1 MELFDGIM
9 LGLGVAISPMSLALC
24 LLGVTLGTLIGVLPG
39 IGPAAT
45 IAMLLP
51 ITLAL
56 DPIYAMIMLA
66 GIYYGAQ
73 YGGSITAIL
82 VNLPGE
88 PSSAVTAID
97 GYQMARKGRAGVALA
112 IAAIGS
118 FLAGT
123 IATVVIA
130 VASPAMSQIAL
141 QFGAPEFFSLTLL
154 GIIMVVV
161 LAHGSALKGLGMAVV
176 GLMLGLV
183 GTDVFTAQTRFIYGI
198 NEFRSGIDFI
208 AVTIGVFGLA
218 EIMRNLEG
226 NDAEARRAHAI
237 KSLMPSKDDLKR
249 SLGPILR
256 GTGLGSVLG
265 VLPGGGAF
273 LSSFASYAVE
283 KKLSKNPNE
292 FGYGAIEGVAGPESA
307 NNAGAQTSFIPML
320 TLGIPSN
327 AVMALM
333 IGALIVQGI
342 QPGPRVIV
350 TQPELFWGL
359 IASMW
364 IGNLLLVVLNLP
376 LVGVWVRLLKIPYSV
391 LFPGILAFCCIG
403 TFSANGLEIELY
415 VLAIAG
421 AAGYLFSRVGCAP
434 APFLLGFVLGP
445 MVEEHF
451 RRAMLISQG
460 DATVFFTRPISAGL
474 MALALV
480 LAATMFAPAL
490 LRWRKEV
497 FANAEED

>member
-1 MELFDGIM
+1 MELFDGLM
-9 LGLGVAISPMSLALC
+9 LGLSVAVSPTSLMLC
-24 LLGVTLGTLIGVLPG
+24 LLGVTLGTLVGVLPG

-51 ITLAL
+51 ITLTL
-56 DPIYAMIMLA
+56 DPTYALIMLA

-97 GYQMARKGRAGVALA
+97 GYQMARKGRAGAALS

-118 FLAGT
+118 FAAGT
-123 IATVVIA
+123 IVTMVIA
-130 VASPAMSQIAL
+130 VASPALSQLAL
-141 QFGAPEFFSLTLL
+141 RFGAPEFFSLTLL

-161 LAHGSALKGLGMAVV
+161 LAQGSALKGLGMAVI
-176 GLMLGLV
+176 GLILGLV

-198 NEFRSGIDFI
+198 DEFRSGIDFI
-208 AVTIGVFGLA
+208 AVTIGVFGIS

-226 NDAEARRAHAI
+226 NESETRRSHVI
-237 KSLMPSKDDLKR
+237 SSLLPTKEEFKR
-249 SLGPILR
+249 SIGPILR
-256 GTGLGSVLG
+256 GTGLGAVLG

-273 LSSFASYAVE
+273 LSSFASYAIE
-283 KKLSKNPNE
+283 KKLSRHPEE
-292 FGYGAIEGVAGPESA
+292 FGHGAIEGVAGPESA
-307 NNAGAQTSFIPML
+307 NNAGAQASFIPML

-333 IGALIVQGI
+333 IGAMIVQGI

-359 IASMW
+359 IVSMW
-364 IGNLLLVVLNLP
+364 IGNVMLVVLNLP
-376 LVGVWVRLLKIPYSV
+376 LVGVWVRLLKIPYTV

-415 VLAIAG
+415 VLAAAG
-421 AAGYLFSRVGCAP
+421 LAGYLFSRIGCAP

-460 DATVFFTRPISAGL
+460 DASVFFTRPISAGL
-474 MALALV
+474 MIVAFGF
-480 LAATMFAPAL
+480 AATMLVPTL
-490 LRWRKEV
+490 LSWRTKV
-497 FANAEED
+497 FADAED

>member
-1 MELFDGIM
+1 MELFDRLL
-9 LGLGVAISPMSLALC
+9 LGLGVAVSPMSLLLC
-24 LLGVTLGTLIGVLPG
+24 LLGVTLGTLVGVLPG

-51 ITLAL
+51 ITLTL
-56 DPIYAMIMLA
+56 DPVYALIMLA

-97 GYQMARKGRAGVALA
+97 GYQMARKGRAGVALS

-118 FLAGT
+118 FVAGT
-123 IATVVIA
+123 IATLVVA
-130 VASPAMSQIAL
+130 VASPILSQVAL
-141 QFGAPEFFSLTLL
+141 RFGAPEFFSLTLL
-154 GIIMVVV
+154 GIVMVVV
-161 LAHGSALKGLGMAVV
+161 LAQGSALKGLGMAVI

-183 GTDVFTAQTRFIYGI
+183 GTDVFTAQTRFTYGI

-226 NDAEARRAHAI
+226 NEAETRRSHAI
-237 KSLMPSKDDLKR
+237 TSLLPSREDLRR
-249 SLGPILR
+249 SIGPILR
-256 GTGLGSVLG
+256 GTGIGSLLG

-283 KKLSKNPNE
+283 KKLSRHPDE
-292 FGYGAIEGVAGPESA
+292 FGRGAIEGVAGPESA

-333 IGALIVQGI
+333 IGAMIVQGV

-364 IGNLLLVVLNLP
+364 IGNVMLVVLNLP
-376 LVGVWVRLLKIPYSV
+376 LVGVWVRLLKIPYAI

-421 AAGYLFSRVGCAP
+421 VAGYVFLRLGCPP

-460 DATVFFTRPISAGL
+460 DASVFFTRPISAAL
-474 MALALV
+474 MLAALV
-480 LAATMFAPAL
+480 LAATIFVPTL
-490 LRWRKEV
+490 LTWRRRV
-497 FANAEED
+497 FADADD

>member
-1 MELFDGIM
+1 MELFDGLL
-9 LGLGVAISPMSLALC
+9 LGLGVAVSPMSLLLC
-24 LLGVTLGTLIGVLPG
+24 LLGVTLGTLVGVLPG

-51 ITLAL
+51 ITLTL
-56 DPIYAMIMLA
+56 DPVYALIMLA

-97 GYQMARKGRAGVALA
+97 GYQMAKKGRAGVALS

-118 FLAGT
+118 FVAGT
-123 IATVVIA
+123 IATLVVA
-130 VASPAMSQIAL
+130 VASPLLSQVAL
-141 QFGAPEFFSLTLL
+141 RFGAPEFFSLTLL
-154 GIIMVVV
+154 GIVMVVV
-161 LAHGSALKGLGMAVV
+161 LAQGSALKGLGMAVI

-183 GTDVFTAQTRFIYGI
+183 GTDVFTAQTRFTYGI

-226 NDAEARRAHAI
+226 NEAETRRSHAI
-237 KSLMPSKDDLKR
+237 TSLLPSREDLKR
-249 SLGPILR
+249 SIGPILR
-256 GTGLGSVLG
+256 GTGIGSLLG

-283 KKLSKNPNE
+283 KKLSRHPDE
-292 FGYGAIEGVAGPESA
+292 FGRGAIEGVAGPESA

-333 IGALIVQGI
+333 IGAMIVQGV

-364 IGNLLLVVLNLP
+364 IGNVMLVVLNLP
-376 LVGVWVRLLKIPYSV
+376 LVGFWVRLLKIPYAI

-421 AAGYLFSRVGCAP
+421 VAGYVFLRLGCPP

-460 DATVFFTRPISAGL
+460 DASVFFTRPISAAL
-474 MALALV
+474 MLAALV
-480 LAATMFAPAL
+480 LAATIFVPTL
-490 LRWRKEV
+490 LTWRRRV
-497 FANAEED
+497 FADAED

>member
-1 MELFDGIM
+1 MEAFDGIL
-9 LGLGVAISPMSLALC
+9 LGFSVAVSANSLLFC

-39 IGPAAT
+39 IGPSAT

-51 ITLAL
+51 ITLTLNPVTAL
-56 DPIYAMIMLA
+56 IMLA

-97 GYQMARKGRAGVALA
+97 GYQMARQGRAGAALS
-112 IAAIGS
+112 ISAIGS
-118 FLAGT
+118 FVAGT
-123 IATVVIA
+123 IATLVLA
-130 VASPAMSQIAL
+130 VASPALSQVAL
-141 QFGAPEFFSLTLL
+141 RFGAPEYFSLTLL
-154 GIIMVVV
+154 GIVLVVI
-161 LAHGSALKGLGMAVV
+161 LSQGSALKGFGMAVF
-176 GLMLGLV
+176 GLLLGLV
-183 GTDVFTAQTRFIYGI
+183 GTDVFSAATRF
-198 NEFRSGIDFI
+198 NFDLDEFRSGIDFI
-208 AVTIGVFGLA
+208 AVTIGVFGIG
-218 EIMRNLEG
+218 EILRNLDEG
-226 NDAEARRAHAI
+226 DGEQRSFNKI
-237 KSLMPSKDDLKR
+237 TSLMPTREDLRR
-249 SLGPILR
+249 SIWPILR

-283 KKLSKNPNE
+283 KQLSKHPEE
-292 FGYGAIEGVAGPESA
+292 FGNGAIEGVAGPESA

-333 IGALIVQGI
+333 IGAMIVQGVV
-342 QPGPRVIV
+342 PGPRVIV

-364 IGNLLLVVLNLP
+364 IGNVMLVVLNLP
-376 LVGVWVRLLKIPYSV
+376 LVGVWVSLLKIPYSI

-403 TFSANGLEIELY
+403 TFTTDGSALDLY
-415 VLAIAG
+415 VLA
-421 AAGYLFSRVGCAP
+421 AAGVAGYFFVRMGCAP

-445 MVEEHF
+445 MLEEHF
-451 RRAMLISQG
+451 RRAMLIAQG
-460 DATVFFTRPISAGL
+460 DWTVFFTRPISASL
-474 MALALV
+474 MVVALV
-480 LAATMFAPAL
+480 AAASLFVPSLFSM
-490 LRWRKEV
+490 RKEV
-497 FANAEED
+497 FADADD